1 MNSLQD
7 NSSNFI
13 LYTSNTGDVKV
24 NVFLENETIW
34 LTQKSIGELFG
45 VESHTITY
53 HLKEIYSSQE
63 LEENSTTRKIRVV
76 QKEGSRNVNRNL
88 DFYNLDAIISVGY
101 RVNSKQATQFRI
113 WATKTLK
120 EFIIKGFVLDD
131 ERLKQGNQVFG
142 KDYFDELLERIR
154 EIRASERRFYQ
165 KITDIYAQC
174 SIDYNPKSETTITF
188 YKTVQNKL
196 HWAITGNT
204 ASEIIVKRADAD
216 KENMGLTTWKN
227 SPKGKILKSDVS
239 IAKNYLSEKEV
250 SELNRLV
257 ELYLNFAELQAERN
271 IPMKM
276 YEWIEILDSFLKINR
291 YDILS
296 NAGKISHQKALEKSA
311 KEYEKFRITQDQKYL
326 SDFDNELSK
335 IKKLKSQNLIK
346 IWDFNDLTDGENFY
360 EVNTKTDFIQFWGLD
375 FKKPFSVKITKG
387 IKDFLIN
394 NDMYNDEL
402 CEFNQDEDIELLNL
416 CYTIYKN
423 QS

>member
-1 MNSLQD
+1 MNSLD
-7 NSSNFI
+7 NTSSFI
-13 LYTSNTGDVKV
+13 LYTSNTGDIKV
-24 NVFLENETIW
+24 NVFLEDETIW
-34 LTQKSIGELFG
+34 LTQKSIGKLFG
-45 VESHTITY
+45 KAKATISEHLSKIYVEG
-53 HLKEIYSSQE
+53 E
-63 LEENSTTRKIRVV
+63 LEEISTVRNFRTVQIEGGRKVERQI
-76 QKEGSRNVNRNL
+76 
-88 DFYNLDAIISVGY
+88 DYYNLDAIISVGY

-174 SIDYNPKSETTITF
+174 SIDYNPKDDTTIAF
-188 YKTVQNKL
+188 YKAVQNKL

-204 ASEIIVKRADAD
+204 ASEIIVNRVDAD
-216 KENMGLTTWKN
+216 KENVGLTTWKN
-227 SPKGKILKSDVS
+227 SPKGKILKPDVS

-276 YEWIEILDSFLKINR
+276 SEWVEVLDGFLKINR

-296 NAGKISHQKALEKSA
+296 NAGKVSHQKALDVSA
-311 KEYEKFRITQDQKYL
+311 KEYQKFRIIQDEKFL
-326 SDFDNELSK
+326 SDFDKE
-335 IKKLKSQNLIK
+335 LIK
-346 IWDFNDLTDGENFY
+346 IKQ
-360 EVNTKTDFIQFWGLD
+360 TKQ
-375 FKKPFSVKITKG
+375 
-387 IKDFLIN
+387 
-394 NDMYNDEL
+394 
-402 CEFNQDEDIELLNL
+402 
-416 CYTIYKN
+416 
-423 QS
+423 